1 MEPRSVE
8 EARLAVQE
16 SRERMASTL
25 DALEQQLTTKKQE
38 LEAKVDVLRPVK
50 RRVRKRPLIA
60 LAVAFGVGVLLSRR
74 RR

>member
-74 RR
+74 R